1 VVSQLLGT
9 ILERDGAVYRVSTGG
24 ATVRAVLRGKAK
36 RTDLRAVVG
45 DVVRLEPEAGGDVFG
60 ITAVEPRRSLLAR
73 RVPDSR
79 GARAIAANLDRV
91 FVVTAAAS
99 PAPIPQLIDRLLVV
113 AEANALPAAVV
124 LNKVDLDPGL
134 ELERRLEAVGY
145 QVFLTSA
152 LTGQGI
158 SGFRA
163 ALMGSTSVVTGPSG
177 VGKSSLLNAIQ
188 PGLRL
193 RTREISA
200 KVGRGRQT
208 TVGAVMVALEG
219 GGYLM
224 DTPGFSEVGLWGI
237 EARRLAECFPEMRPL
252 IGQCRY
258 GDCRHVT
265 EPGCAIRAALEAG
278 HIAGDRYESYL
289 ALLEEIESQP
299 EHWE

>member
-1 VVSQLLGT
+1 VSELLGT
-9 ILERDGAVYRVSTGG
+9 ILERDGAVYRVSTGD

-36 RTDLRAVVG
+36 RGALRAVVG
-45 DVVRLEPEAGGDVFG
+45 DIVRLEPEPGGEVFG
-60 ITAVEPRRSLLAR
+60 IAAVEPRRSYLAR

-91 FVVTAAAS
+91 FVVTATAS
-99 PAPIPQLIDRLLVV
+99 PNPIPQLIDRLLAV

-124 LNKVDLDPGL
+124 LNKIDLDPGL
-134 ELERRLEAVGY
+134 ELERRLRAAGY
-145 QVFLTSA
+145 EVFLTSA
-152 LTGQGI
+152 RTGEGI
-158 SGFRA
+158 DPLRG
-163 ALMGSTSVVTGPSG
+163 ALIGSTSVVTGPSG
-177 VGKSSLLNAIQ
+177 AGKSSLLNAIQ

-193 RTREISA
+193 RIGEMSE

-208 TVGAVMVALEG
+208 TVGAIMVPLVG

-237 EARRLAECFPEMRPL
+237 EARGLAECFPDMRPL

-258 GDCRHVT
+258 ADCRHVT
-265 EPGCAIRAALEAG
+265 EPGCAVRAAVEAG
-278 HIAGDRYESYL
+278 HIAADRYESYR

-299 EHWE
+299 EDWE

>member
-1 VVSQLLGT
+1 VVSELLGT
-9 ILERDGAVYRVSTGG
+9 ILERDGAVYRVSTGD

-36 RTDLRAVVG
+36 RSDLRAVVG
-45 DVVRLEPEAGGDVFG
+45 DVVRLEPEPAGDVFG

-91 FVVTAAAS
+91 FVVTATAS
-99 PAPIPQLIDRLLVV
+99 PTPIPQLIDRLLVV
-113 AEANALPAAVV
+113 AEANGLPPAVV
-124 LNKVDLDPGL
+124 LNKVDLDTGL
-134 ELERRLEAVGY
+134 QLERRFHGAGY
-145 QVFLTSA
+145 EVFRTSA
-152 LTGQGI
+152 VTGQGI
-158 SGFRA
+158 GVLRD

-177 VGKSSLLNAIQ
+177 AGKSSLLNAIQ

-200 KVGRGRQT
+200 KVRRGRQT

-237 EARRLAECFPEMRPL
+237 EARGLAECFPEMRQL

-258 GDCRHVT
+258 ADCRHVA

-278 HIAGDRYESYL
+278 HIASDRYGSYR

-299 EHWE
+299 EDWE